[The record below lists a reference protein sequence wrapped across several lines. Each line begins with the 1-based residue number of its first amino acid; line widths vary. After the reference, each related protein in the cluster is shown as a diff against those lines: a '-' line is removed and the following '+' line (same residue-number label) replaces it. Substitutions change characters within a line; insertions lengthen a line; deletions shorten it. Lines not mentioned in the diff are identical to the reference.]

1 MEHYDID
8 AYVPA
13 QMAVRV
19 EKSGIVKSNRDFFST
34 FTLAMMAG
42 VFIGRLVLDFPERS
56 VDCWRGDG
64 WRDSADDCQ
73 CKG

>member
-1 MEHYDID
+1 MEHVDLD

-19 EKSGIVKSNRDFFST
+19 EKAGIVKGNRDFFST

-42 VFIGRLVLDFPERS
+42 VFIAFGAVFLLM
-56 VDCWRGDG
+56 
-64 WRDSADDCQ
+64 
-73 CKG
+73 

>member
-1 MEHYDID
+1 MDQVGID

-19 EKSGIVKSNRDFFST
+19 EQAGIVKGNRDFLST

-42 VFIGRLVLDFPERS
+42 VFIALGAVFLYFRNP
-56 VDCWRGDG
+56 
-64 WRDSADDCQ
+64 
-73 CKG
+73 